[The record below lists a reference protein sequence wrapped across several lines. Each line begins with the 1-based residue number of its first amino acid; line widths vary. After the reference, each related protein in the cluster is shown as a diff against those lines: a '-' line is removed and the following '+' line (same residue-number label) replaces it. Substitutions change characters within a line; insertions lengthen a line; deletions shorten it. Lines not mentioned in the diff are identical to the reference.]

1 MNRDSAAAEKEPCSA
16 AVRKYVSCWSVIGV
30 TFRCCSQSSI
40 QRWLRR
46 SDNQSM
52 ITLAAIALPL
62 AVALGVKFGPEDRP
76 GFNERRPLS

>member
-1 MNRDSAAAEKEPCSA
+1 
-16 AVRKYVSCWSVIGV
+16 
-30 TFRCCSQSSI
+30 
-40 QRWLRR
+40 
-46 SDNQSM
+46 M